1 MEQTRTRFMNF
12 RPALSARHAT
22 WVALGLLS
30 AALAAAQG
38 IVFED
43 KDRNMTV
50 RSLTSW
56 NAERVNEDRI
66 QFRGAGRPFEGSWR
80 DQGLRVR
87 AQRIEGLAQRN
98 DRGAFALREATIT
111 GDVSAELTGDANG
124 DPRKT
129 TLAGPKVVYGAASR
143 EPTATVLGP
152 MKVVSTV
159 EAQGQRFEL
168 RGASAKINLAPAD
181 AKADFP
187 ILRARVEGPVVFVL
201 AARREVTESGK
212 IAERAVKIDGT
223 AGLALYDDVARTLTL
238 SGGVSVQGDDTAV
251 GGRASASKA
260 VIHLDAERKVKS
272 IDLEG
277 DPGES
282 AYRDRGAKR

>member
-1 MEQTRTRFMNF
+1 MNV
-12 RPALSARHAT
+12 RSVPSTVRAPWIAL
-22 WVALGLLS
+22 VLVL
-30 AALAAAQG
+30 AALATAQG

-43 KDRNMTV
+43 KDRNMTL
-50 RSLTSW
+50 RNLTSW
-56 NAERVNEDRI
+56 NAERLDENRI
-66 QFRGAGRPFEGSWR
+66 RFRGAGNLFEGTWR

-98 DRGAFALREATIT
+98 AKGAYALQEATIT
-111 GDVSAELTGDANG
+111 GDVSADLSSEADG

-129 TLAGPKVVYGAASR
+129 TLIGPKVIYDAASS
-143 EPTATVLGP
+143 EPTAALSGP
-152 MKVVSTV
+152 LKIVSAV

-168 RGASAKINLAPAD
+168 RGSSAKVDLAELD

-201 AARREVTESGK
+201 VARREITEAGK
-212 IAERAVKIDGT
+212 TVQRAVKIDGT
-223 AGLALYDDVARTLTL
+223 AGLAVYDDTARTLNL
-238 SGGVSVQGDDTAV
+238 SGGVTVQGDDTVV
-251 GGRASASKA
+251 GGRASASRA

-272 IDLEG
+272 IALTG
-277 DPGES
+277 DPGQS